1 MATSSKLENLAKIG
15 QLKAEPPAQTEIDG
29 LVSSGRKRLDDARN
43 PANALESRF
52 ELAYNAAHAFSLAA
66 LRRHGY
72 RSQNRY
78 LVFQALPH
86 TLGMTD
92 TQWRLL
98 ALCHD
103 RRNKM
108 EYEGIAEIDEG
119 LVAELVEVAEQVL
132 HKLEAL
138 GPIQPPST

>member
-1 MATSSKLENLAKIG
+1 MASSSNLENLAKIG
-15 QLKAEPPAQTEIDG
+15 QLKAEPPAQSEIDG
-29 LVSSGRKRLDDARN
+29 LIASGRKRFKDAKN
-43 PANALESRF
+43 HALALESRF

-66 LRRHGY
+66 LRWRGY
-72 RSQNRY
+72 RSENRY
-78 LVFQALPH
+78 LVFQVLPH

-108 EYEGIAEIDEG
+108 EYEGISEVDQG
-119 LVAELVEVAEQVL
+119 LVAELVEVTENVL
-132 HKLEAL
+132 RKLEAL
-138 GPIQPPST
+138 GPVEPPSA